1 MHSEDHPHTES
12 TFTGTLVNVR
22 DLRRNS
28 GECQG
33 GSREYGV
40 VGSPKFARLRQ
51 SSHEGARML
60 PVRSGTCLTIAPVPV
75 MVGEKVKSI
84 AFGGS

>member
-1 MHSEDHPHTES
+1 M
-12 TFTGTLVNVR
+12 NVG
-22 DLRRNS
+22 DLRWNS

-40 VGSPKFARLRQ
+40 VGSPEFARLHQ

-60 PVRSGTCLTIAPVPV
+60 PVHPGAGLTLENFGEYFLWVCLGIRY
-75 MVGEKVKSI
+75 
-84 AFGGS
+84 